1 MMVLLSVNKY
11 ADVTVD
17 VDGQPAAEQEMK
29 ELRENYV
36 YYMIAYAVGLGV
48 YIITLM
54 GACMYSSCL
63 VSTAI
68 LYSLF
73 NLGNMIYFGIN
84 DAQNEEGWIF
94 GYIVWPIVW
103 SMLYIYP
110 HAVFISEVNKGIM
123 SPKTV
128 RSLCFLGLVSL
139 SCLPHEMLSSIFKMR
154 VLTVFKR
161 TSFTL
166 LCVDL
171 LISHVVNLS

>member
-17 VDGQPAAEQEMK
+17 VDGQPAAEQEMQQ
-29 ELRENYV
+29 LRENYA

-63 VSTAI
+63 VSIAI

-73 NLGNMIYFGIN
+73 NLGNMIYFGITQ
-84 DAQNEEGWIF
+84 AQNEEGWIF
-94 GYIVWPIVW
+94 GYVVWPIVW

-128 RSLCFLGLVSL
+128 RNFCAISCSYIYL
-139 SCLPHEMLSSIFKMR
+139 SCLY
-154 VLTVFKR
+154 LTKCC
-161 TSFTL
+161 TWFTKYVMQQYARERAS
-166 LCVDL
+166 LCCV
-171 LISHVVNLS
+171 